1 MPFESVGVAEE
12 RRTILGGGAK
22 EREIEG
28 AVDFPMKLSK
38 LPQTYP
44 EYCVRFYI
52 NKACQKAVRDY
63 RPIIPPE
70 YKVKRKKT
78 AL

>member
-1 MPFESVGVAEE
+1 MPFDSVGVAKK
-12 RRTILGGGAK
+12 RRTIWGRG
-22 EREIEG
+22 EG
-28 AVDFPMKLSK
+28 ARNRRPRDFPMKLSK

-70 YKVKRKKT
+70 YKVKREKT